1 MTKNY
6 VMAMM
11 WHLFEQKMLL
21 NVKNFAKLMMN
32 VIIGLSTDIEI
43 DVVSSK
49 MLMLYQAFLQ
59 KVALHLG
66 LKFVVNK

>member
-6 VMAMM
+6 VAMM
-11 WHLFEQKMLL
+11 WHLFEKKMLL